1 MTQRV
6 LVTCH
11 QMQVALPEQRERLES
26 AGFEIIA
33 PPLPGQQFSED
44 ELIELLPGCIA
55 MIAGD
60 DPLTR
65 KVLSS
70 ASDLK
75 FLIRWGI
82 GMDSVDHDAARD
94 LGIVVRNTPGV
105 FGGEVADM
113 AMAYV
118 LMLARQTHVVN
129 NQVHEGEWLKH
140 EGVSLEGQVLGLA
153 GLGSIGSAVAKRANG
168 FGMNV
173 IAFDPYASDDA
184 FATHKARKVS
194 WQQVC
199 EQSRFV
205 VLNCPL
211 TPETF
216 HLVNQQSLEHMKQDS
231 CLVNVGRGPLVDE
244 IALVDALE
252 KNAIAGIALDVF
264 ETEPLPLT
272 SGLRSFP
279 NAVFG
284 AHNGS
289 NTSQGVS
296 RASAKAVDILLE
308 LMEARS

>member
-1 MTQRV
+1 MTERV

-11 QMQVALPEQRERLES
+11 QMQVALPEQQERLES
-26 AGFEIIA
+26 AGFEIVA
-33 PPLPGQQFSED
+33 PPLPGQQFSEE

-55 MIAGD
+55 IIAGD

-65 KVLSS
+65 KVLAST
-70 ASDLK
+70 SDLK

-118 LMLARQTHVVN
+118 LMLARQTHVVS
-129 NQVHEGEWLKH
+129 NQVHDGQWLKY
-140 EGVSLEGQVLGLA
+140 EGVSLEGQILGLA

-184 FATHKARKVS
+184 FALHNVKKSS
-194 WQQVC
+194 WDQVC
-199 EQSRFV
+199 EQSMFV
-205 VLNCPL
+205 VLTCPL

-216 HLVNQQSLEHMKQDS
+216 HLVNQQSIEKMNSNAYLI
-231 CLVNVGRGPLVDE
+231 NVGRGPLVDE
-244 IALVDALE
+244 LALVEALE
-252 KNAIAGIALDVF
+252 RNSIAGIALDVF
-264 ETEPLPLT
+264 ETEPLPKE
-272 SGLRSFP
+272 SGLRKFS
-279 NAVFG
+279 NSVFG

-289 NTSQGVS
+289 NTAQGVS

-308 LMEARS
+308 LMEAR

>member
-1 MTQRV
+1 
-6 LVTCH
+6 
-11 QMQVALPEQRERLES
+11 MQVALPEQRERLEA

-44 ELIELLPGCIA
+44 ELVELLPGCIA

-65 KVLSS
+65 RVLT
-70 ASDLK
+70 AATDLK

-118 LMLARQTHVVN
+118 LMLARQTHVVSAS
-129 NQVHEGEWLKH
+129 VHAGQWRKH
-140 EGVSLEGQVLGLA
+140 EGVSLEGQTLGLA
-153 GLGSIGSAVAKRANG
+153 GLGSIGGSVAKRANG

-173 IAFDPYASDDA
+173 IAFDPFASDEA
-184 FATHKARKVS
+184 FASLNARKAT
-194 WQQVC
+194 WDEVC
-199 EQSRFV
+199 AESRFV
-205 VLNCPL
+205 VLTCPL
-211 TPETF
+211 TPETH
-216 HLVNQQSLEHMKQDS
+216 HLVNADALSKMRKDAF
-231 CLVNVGRGPLVDE
+231 LVNVGRGPLVDE
-244 IALVDALE
+244 VALVAAMENNGL
-252 KNAIAGIALDVF
+252 AGIGLDVF
-264 ETEPLPLT
+264 EVEPLPAD
-272 SGLRSFP
+272 SGLRKFP

-289 NTSQGVS
+289 NTAQGVS
-296 RASAKAVDILLE
+296 RASAKAVDIVLE
-308 LMEARS
+308 LMASL

>member
-1 MTQRV
+1 MTHRV

-11 QMQVALPEQRERLES
+11 QMQVALPEQRERLEA

-44 ELIELLPGCIA
+44 DLVELLPGCIA

-65 KVLSS
+65 RVLT
-70 ASDLK
+70 AATDLK

-118 LMLARQTHVVN
+118 LMLARNTHVVSAS
-129 NQVHEGEWLKH
+129 VHDGTWLKY
-140 EGVSLEGQVLGLA
+140 EGVSLEGQTLGLA
-153 GLGSIGSAVAKRANG
+153 GLGSIGGSVAKRANG

-173 IAFDPYASDDA
+173 IAFDPFASDEA
-184 FATHKARKVS
+184 FEAVNARKSS
-194 WQQVC
+194 WDEVC

-205 VLNCPL
+205 VLTCPL
-211 TPETF
+211 TPETH
-216 HLVNQQSLEHMKQDS
+216 HLVDAEALSKMRSDAY
-231 CLVNVGRGPLVDE
+231 LVNVGRGPLVDE
-244 IALVDALE
+244 TALVDAMNR
-252 KNAIAGIALDVF
+252 NALAGIGLDVF
-264 ETEPLPLT
+264 EVEPLPAD
-272 SGLRSFP
+272 SGLRNFP
-279 NAVFG
+279 NAIFG

-289 NTSQGVS
+289 NTAQGVS
-296 RASAKAVDILLE
+296 RASAKAVDIIVE
-308 LMEARS
+308 LMAGI

>member
-1 MTQRV
+1 MAFRV

-11 QMQVALPEQRERLES
+11 QMQVALPEQRNRLES
-26 AGFEIIA
+26 AGFEIVA
-33 PPLPGQQFSED
+33 PPLPGQQFSEE

-65 KVLSS
+65 KVLAST
-70 ASDLK
+70 SDLK

-82 GMDSVDHDAARD
+82 GMDSVDHDAARE

-129 NQVHEGEWLKH
+129 SKVHEGQWLKY
-140 EGVSLEGQVLGLA
+140 EGVSLEGQVMGLA
-153 GLGSIGSAVAKRANG
+153 GLGSIGGAVAKRANG
-168 FGMNV
+168 FGMDV
-173 IAFDPYASDDA
+173 IAYDPYASDDA
-184 FATHKARKVS
+184 FALHKAKKS
-194 WQQVC
+194 TWNQVC

-205 VLNCPL
+205 VLTCPL

-216 HLVNQQSLEHMKQDS
+216 HLVSQQALEIMNPDTY
-231 CLVNVGRGPLVDE
+231 LVNVGRGPLVDE
-244 IALVDALE
+244 LALVEALE
-252 KNAIAGIALDVF
+252 SNLIAGIALDVF
-264 ETEPLPLT
+264 ETEPLPKE
-272 SGLRSFP
+272 SGLRKFP
-279 NAVFG
+279 NAIFG

-289 NTSQGVS
+289 NTAQGVS

-308 LMEARS
+308 LMEAQ

>member
-1 MTQRV
+1 MKDRV
-6 LVTCH
+6 LITCH

-26 AGFEIIA
+26 AGFEIVA
-33 PPLPGQQFSED
+33 PPLPGQQFSEE
-44 ELIELLPGCIA
+44 ELIELLPGCVAI
-55 MIAGD
+55 IAGD

-65 KVLSS
+65 KVLAST
-70 ASDLK
+70 SDLK

-113 AMAYV
+113 AMAYL
-118 LMLARQTHVVN
+118 LMLARQTHVVS
-129 NQVHEGEWLKH
+129 NQVHNGQWLKY
-140 EGVSLEGQVLGLA
+140 EGVSLEGQILGLA

-173 IAFDPYASDDA
+173 IAFDPYAPDDA
-184 FATHKARKVS
+184 FSLHNVKKSS
-194 WQQVC
+194 WDQVC

-205 VLNCPL
+205 VLTCPL

-216 HLVNQQSLEHMKQDS
+216 HLVDQQSLEKMNS
-231 CLVNVGRGPLVDE
+231 NAYLINVGRGPLVDE
-244 IALVDALE
+244 SALVAALE
-252 KNAIAGIALDVF
+252 RNLIAGIALDVF
-264 ETEPLPLT
+264 ETEPLPRE
-272 SGLRSFP
+272 SGLRKFP

-289 NTSQGVS
+289 NTAQGVS

-308 LMEARS
+308 LMEAR